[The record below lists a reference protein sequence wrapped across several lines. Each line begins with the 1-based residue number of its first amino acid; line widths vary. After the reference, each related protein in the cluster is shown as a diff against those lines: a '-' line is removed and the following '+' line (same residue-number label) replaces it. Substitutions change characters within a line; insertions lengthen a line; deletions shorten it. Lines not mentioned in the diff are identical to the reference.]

1 MNLQIIGARFDEE
14 RLTYCTYDQE
24 INLGDLVIV
33 DLDGFSYAGTV
44 EKIRAPR
51 ENENMKIYNVIKCI
65 ATPEDIQ
72 RYNDTLKKDM
82 LLVGDIQKET
92 EKLKLNMTVFRVM
105 SSLDGS
111 KVKIMYT
118 SQERVDFRDLLKTL
132 ASKLHARLELR
143 QVGPRDRAKMIGG
156 IGICGRPLCCSSFL
170 SAFDGISISMAKN
183 QMLSINIPKLSGQC
197 GKLICCLKYE
207 NSTYSE
213 EKKGFPKFGDIVK
226 YEKADMKIIGFNIL
240 NKTITLSNREG
251 RVTISLDE
259 YNKLLNKPDDKT
271 KKKYEYTPVN
281 SSSFKTHE
289 KNANESKNKAQ
300 NKSAHSESHNYN
312 NQGNKTDGK
321 RNNRSHSNNHHS
333 NNSNNR
339 YKGNRPSK
347 NHSKVKHNNNG
358 EK

>member
-14 RLTYCTYDQE
+14 RLTYCTYDKE
-24 INLGDLVIV
+24 IKMGDLVIV
-33 DLDGFSYAGTV
+33 DLDGFAYAGVV
-44 EKIRAPR
+44 EKIRTPR
-51 ENENMKIYNVIKCI
+51 ENENMKIYNVIKRI

-82 LLVGDIQKET
+82 YLVGDIQKET
-92 EKLKLNMTVFRVM
+92 ENLKLNMTVFRLM

-207 NSTYSE
+207 NSTYAE

-226 YEKADMKIIGFNIL
+226 YEKADMKIIGLNIL

-259 YNKLLNKPDDKT
+259 YNKLLNKPEDNA
-271 KKKYEYTPVN
+271 KKKFEYTPVN
-281 SSSFKTHE
+281 NASFKTHDKKPSE
-289 KNANESKNKAQ
+289 PKNNVQSR
-300 NKSAHSESHNYN
+300 SAHANNHNNNNN
-312 NQGNKTDGK
+312 NQTNKTENDRSN
-321 RNNRSHSNNHHS
+321 RNHSNNHRI
-333 NNSNNR
+333 NNNN
-339 YKGNRPSK
+339 NN

>member
-1 MNLQIIGARFDEE
+1 MDIQIIGARFDEE
-14 RLTYCTYDQE
+14 QLTYCTYNKE
-24 INLGDLVIV
+24 IKLGDLVIV
-33 DLDGFSYAGTV
+33 DLDGFDYAGLV
-44 EKIRAPR
+44 EKIRTPR
-51 ENENMKIYNVIKCI
+51 ENENMKIYNIVKRI
-65 ATPEDIQ
+65 ATPEDVQ

-82 LLVGDIQKET
+82 FLVGDIQKET
-92 EKLKLNMTVFRVM
+92 ENLQLNMTVFRVM

-207 NSTYSE
+207 NSTYTE
-213 EKKGFPKFGDIVK
+213 DKKGFPKFGDVVK
-226 YEKADMKIIGFNIL
+226 YEKADMKIIGLNIL

-251 RVTISLDE
+251 RVTISLDA
-259 YNKLLNKPDDKT
+259 YNKLLNKPEENAKRKFEYVPVNNSSFKSPE
-271 KKKYEYTPVN
+271 KKVNDIKSNIQSKNDFPNSN
-281 SSSFKTHE
+281 SSS
-289 KNANESKNKAQ
+289 NNQS
-300 NKSAHSESHNYN
+300 NKSEN
-312 NQGNKTDGK
+312 D
-321 RNNRSHSNNHHS
+321 RNNRSHNNNH
-333 NNSNNR
+333 
-339 YKGNRPSK
+339 YKGNKPA
-347 NHSKVKHNNNG
+347 NAHSKVKHNNNG